1 MPTSPHMSSFRRLLS
16 WYYRFLCALL
26 VISIL
31 ILVLPVTLQIFAR
44 FTPWLP
50 RYIWTEEMARFLF
63 IWTIMIGSIV
73 GVREG
78 THFNVDM
85 WPRLPP
91 QADAALRL
99 IASGSDPRHR
109 PRLSLAGRAV
119 HRLRLVPD
127 LGTRGTAALADL
139 HRLADRRRLLDPVSG
154 RADPRRSAHPVR
166 EELHDRLRPLRRPGL
181 LDPVRHLLRG
191 TVPADTGGVR
201 AGSRHPADPDDRAAP
216 VLDDA
221 APGDVQLLQL
231 IHPAGGPVLSPGRQ
245 PDERRRH
252 HRTADAP
259 VARHGRPFPR

>member
-1 MPTSPHMSSFRRLLS
+1 MPTTPHRLSFRRLLT

-91 QADAALRL
+91 RADAALRL
-99 IASGSDPRHR
+99 IARAAILVTGLVFLWLGVRFTASAWYRISELAELPLWLIYIAWPIAGGSWI
-109 PRLSLAGRAV
+109 LF
-119 HRLRLVPD
+119 
-127 LGTRGTAALADL
+127 LGEQIHDDL
-139 HRLADRRRLLDPVSG
+139 HILFGKTP
-154 RADPRRSAHPVR
+154 
-166 EELHDRLRPLRRPGL
+166 
-181 LDPVRHLLRG
+181 
-191 TVPADTGGVR
+191 
-201 AGSRHPADPDDRAAP
+201 
-216 VLDDA
+216 
-221 APGDVQLLQL
+221 
-231 IHPAGGPVLSPGRQ
+231 
-245 PDERRRH
+245 
-252 HRTADAP
+252 
-259 VARHGRPFPR
+259 